1 MGPPAPYLEGQRRCS
16 GPMWTCISCNA
27 TCGDRSEYCYMCGA
41 ARPQVVS
48 RVDERDAAGGAPR
61 ESDTVEPAARLT
73 VPSYDNRAS
82 AHRSGSS
89 FAGRLVGGLY
99 FGICVLTGLALA
111 GRADMFSPP
120 GTQLGLLLGFSLHG
134 AMVWAL
140 FNLLSDILDALR
152 TRR

>member
-1 MGPPAPYLEGQRRCS
+1 M
-16 GPMWTCISCNA
+16 
-27 TCGDRSEYCYMCGA
+27 
-41 ARPQVVS
+41 VS
-48 RVDERDAAGGAPR
+48 RAVERDAAGGAPKD
-61 ESDTVEPAARLT
+61 SDTVEPAARVT
-73 VPSYDNRAS
+73 VSGYDNQPS
-82 AHRSGSS
+82 ALRSGSS

-120 GTQLGLLLGFSLHG
+120 GTQLGLVLGFSLHG